1 MMMDFGV
8 VLYNGKRNKL
18 ILLADK
24 ISSSRL
30 RDKIWYART
39 ALFFFLLTF
48 SCLLNLLKSSPKI
61 VFFTDVGIFWW
72 K

>member
-48 SCLLNLLKSSPKI
+48 SFLLNLLKWWPKS
-61 VFFTDVGIFWW
+61 VFVTEDGTCWS